1 MPSQHGKRQSMQ
13 PEVFV
18 VDLPK
23 IKGSF
28 GLGFTG
34 GPEVAGIFVKALQA
48 GGAAAQDGR
57 IQKGDRLVEI
67 NGRRMDGYSKHDAV
81 EMLKS
86 SVGMAT
92 LIFERYGYQ
101 FRQLSSQMSSFDGD
115 CVAVELQKKND
126 SFGLCVTGGA
136 ELGGIYVKY
145 VLQGGASD
153 GKICRGD
160 KIVEMNGISMDG
172 FSKPQCDEIFKKS
185 PKSILLM
192 VERLRSVED
201 MPSMDGDLF
210 SVELRRGDAGLGI
223 TLTGG
228 IEMGGIFIKG
238 IMPESQAEQ
247 SDRISRGDRIVEIN
261 GVSVEGLTKHQ
272 AMDLMKRSKVI
283 NLLLERNAV
292 FDGIVIPESDFFTL
306 ELMKK
311 NNSFGMN
318 LSGGPEVDGIFV
330 KSLQSGGSASDD
342 GRIQKGDRV
351 AAINGKIIEG
361 MTKQQASEKLKSS
374 VNKVVLYLERCTV
387 GYDVP
392 PLDTVLTVVDLAKAA
407 GSFGLSLTG
416 GPEAGGIFIRAMLPG
431 GSAEIDGRIQLGDK
445 VTEINGI
452 SLDGCSKLQ
461 AIDILKSCPQNATFI
476 LERYKVSPRR
486 LAQRDSSARSG
497 TSGSVAFSLSQQ
509 SLSQS
514 RSSIQSFDSQLSQS
528 TPPVQIPSYCT
539 LPRQQVPGQSQSLS
553 AFHPVVSRSL
563 PGTPTMERRGGS
575 NPGSQ
580 GQITSQRPQV
590 RGQEF
595 QHQQA
600 KGQQRSAS
608 QPSSPTRVVNQQMV
622 KSIYGVKSS
631 NESDADAPVK
641 VLQTGSGATG
651 QTGPIS
657 EPTNVS
663 TRSSAIRSQSANAG
677 LQWIP
682 LAGDSPAK
690 QSETPDR
697 ERGSTANR
705 SFTLERS
712 LSSDRGTALLPTSS
726 STMPRQGSGGGL
738 LKEVRVTNSNSVYT
752 AAQGGQDVQTLPRTF
767 GRQTMDGVVSDGV
780 GSRMESYGS
789 STSIYAKSSKSGISS
804 ADPSVN
810 TIGSQSMQ
818 NLSYQS
824 SASKPGNALPK
835 ASALAMATE
844 PRSMYAL
851 QTNQNRNQAVTSL
864 PFPLKGS
871 STASVAPAM
880 YATGQRADST
890 HAASNIPHS
899 ATSATEQARL
909 STSTTTTAAAAP
921 ERGRPKDFYSDVIKP
936 QSGLM
941 MVGSGQ
947 GAASLAQSLYN
958 NSIGAGD
965 KQQGVN
971 SSAQNRSAGRLY
983 GSAVNAQ
990 AVGPSNPPVPPVRTT
1005 VNKDVPLSVRLPEMQ
1020 RQQQQQQQRSNIS
1033 SSRSSGQS
1041 GIGMAHQN
1049 AGVAHQNK
1057 HQNQGLLSMSA
1068 VPQNTRIVSRN
1079 ESAGSNSSNNQT
1091 SSGVSSSPTWS
1102 DQRMKQYPPPPLHAM
1117 QQHRQQADYNQNE
1130 VRSVADSMK
1139 QNGSGRVYQ
1148 NAPPPP
1154 KPAAR
1159 KSSTGFS
1166 PFADSHV
1173 FEVLLYKGPVG
1184 LGMSLYGGASEG
1196 PVRIKKIA
1204 KGSSADESGQL
1215 QAGDFLLEVNG
1226 ISVEKMSSKDVVSIL
1241 RSSPNEI
1248 LLLVKRQ
1255 ISVDRNA
1262 YQSSTT
1268 YVGL

>member
-126 SFGLCVTGGA
+126 SFGLCVTGGV

-486 LAQRDSSARSG
+486 LAQ
-497 TSGSVAFSLSQQ
+497 Q

-600 KGQQRSAS
+600 K
-608 QPSSPTRVVNQQMV
+608 
-622 KSIYGVKSS
+622 
-631 NESDADAPVK
+631 DAPVK

-682 LAGDSPAK
+682 LA
-690 QSETPDR
+690 
-697 ERGSTANR
+697 
-705 SFTLERS
+705 
-712 LSSDRGTALLPTSS
+712 DRGTALLPTSS

-789 STSIYAKSSKSGISS
+789 STSIYAKSSKSGILP

-824 SASKPGNALPK
+824 PHPNPGMHYQKHPHSPWQQNPEAS
-835 ASALAMATE
+835 
-844 PRSMYAL
+844 
-851 QTNQNRNQAVTSL
+851 
-864 PFPLKGS
+864 
-871 STASVAPAM
+871 M

-921 ERGRPKDFYSDVIKP
+921 ERGRPKDFA
-936 QSGLM
+936 
-941 MVGSGQ
+941 SGQ

-1005 VNKDVPLSVRLPEMQ
+1005 VNKDVPLSVRLQ
-1020 RQQQQQQQRSNIS
+1020 RCNGNNSN
-1033 SSRSSGQS
+1033 
-1041 GIGMAHQN
+1041 N
-1049 AGVAHQNK
+1049 NNGVTFHHPVHPVKAALNK

-1102 DQRMKQYPPPPLHAM
+1102 DQRMNNIRRLPLHAM